1 MTTKTT
7 AHSADAPLLTVCQL
21 GRLGDIVAMEPAFR
35 FLHERHPERRF
46 RWYTSGEYAEL
57 LEHAPYLDEVVTVKN
72 AEEYLA
78 CKEKLPEGTL
88 SYEFNFRDPRQ
99 PRKKQMTGNNAE
111 EPPSLLQQFS
121 KAAGLSV
128 PDETPRFY
136 FDPTESVSLPPS
148 PYAVFHCTSRG
159 RSRQWPKSRW
169 HALAE
174 FFFSSGYNVVEIGM
188 EPVLHCDS
196 PHYSDRTGK
205 IRLQTAARIIAG
217 ANLFVGVESG
227 FGHIANAT
235 GVFGIIITGK
245 LRHHPDYNHYSGRFR
260 DGSGC
265 NLVRFYDQPAYRL
278 PFPVVRQV
286 AERFL
291 SGNPMSASEC
301 DRFCLIEQLKAM
313 RRNPGVML
321 GEFFCEPFT
330 RLKNEL
336 AISRR
341 KRETRQQK
349 KS

>member
-169 HALAE
+169 HGRPQ
-174 FFFSSGYNVVEIGM
+174 S
-188 EPVLHCDS
+188 
-196 PHYSDRTGK
+196 R
-205 IRLQTAARIIAG
+205 AR
-217 ANLFVGVESG
+217 
-227 FGHIANAT
+227 
-235 GVFGIIITGK
+235 
-245 LRHHPDYNHYSGRFR
+245 P
-260 DGSGC
+260 
-265 NLVRFYDQPAYRL
+265 P
-278 PFPVVRQV
+278 
-286 AERFL
+286 
-291 SGNPMSASEC
+291 
-301 DRFCLIEQLKAM
+301 
-313 RRNPGVML
+313 
-321 GEFFCEPFT
+321 
-330 RLKNEL
+330 
-336 AISRR
+336 
-341 KRETRQQK
+341 
-349 KS
+349 